1 MTNPLRRRT
10 WTLPEVPLRRR
21 LFLLAAASLLP
32 LALMSGVGLLWLAN
46 QQRAQAERAGLDI
59 SRALVTAVD
68 VELRRSIAVLEV
80 LALSVPRDE
89 SGAREFDLR
98 ARRVLA
104 TRSDWRAIVL
114 ADANGNIWVHTGFPF
129 GSPQAQ
135 LADKAGFARAVQTR
149 RPTVGYLRAGLRGE
163 FGVPVR
169 VPVLRDGEPHLVLT
183 AVLIPQAIADVV
195 RRQRVPEDWVV
206 SVFDAQGM
214 RVARSRAHERYVG
227 TPAAPGLQALMAS
240 GGAQGAGKAQSL
252 EGETVW
258 SAYTRSS
265 DTGWTVAIGLPTSMM
280 AAGSL
285 GSLAA
290 FAGGLLLSMGL
301 GALAALAVARSISRP
316 IGELRNAAQA
326 LGRGEGPLIP
336 RTDLH
341 EVREVGEAMVV
352 AARQLE
358 ENEGEREQLLD
369 AERAARSAAER
380 ARRRLELLAKAGT
393 LLSASLDAQAT
404 LQTIASL
411 VAPGIADWCRIDLID
426 ANGALQR
433 AIAHHAD
440 AKKAREGL
448 ELAQRLRASPQ
459 TPGSMAWAVAEG
471 RSRLA
476 HFDSPAA
483 FDALGDPALA
493 QFARAIGMHAY
504 FVVPL
509 VARGR
514 TLGAMAALQAESGRR
529 FSEDDC
535 ALVAEL
541 AQRAAL
547 ALDNARLYAEAESAR
562 REAERAN
569 RAKDEF
575 LAMLGHELRNPLAPI
590 VTALHL
596 MERRGEASTRH
607 ERRIIERQ
615 VGHLSRLVD
624 DLLDIARITEG
635 KVELLRERLEIAAV
649 IGRALELTRPLFD
662 ARSRPLELELPDKP
676 LYVVGDAV
684 RLAQVLGNL
693 LNNAVKFSRDD
704 ARIVLRASAVGDELE
719 LQVQDEGRGIE
730 PELLPRV
737 FDSFVQ
743 GAQQLARQGGGL
755 GLGLAIVKTLVRMH
769 GGSVRAHSEGAGRG
783 STFTVRLPLAEEP
796 MIGPRAP
803 AAQPF
808 QGTR

>member
-1 MTNPLRRRT
+1 MPSILRRRS
-10 WTLPEVPLRRR
+10 WALPEVPLRRR
-21 LFLLAAASLLP
+21 LFLLAAAGLLP
-32 LALMSGVGLLWLAN
+32 LALMSGLGLLLLAG
-46 QQRAQAERAGLDI
+46 QQRAQAERAGLEI
-59 SRALVTAVD
+59 TRALVTAVD

-80 LALSVPRDE
+80 LALSVPSDE
-89 SGAREFDLR
+89 SGAREFDRR
-98 ARRVLA
+98 ARQVLA
-104 TRSDWRAIVL
+104 TRPEWRAIVL
-114 ADANGNIWVHTGFPF
+114 ADATGKVWVHTGFPF
-129 GSPQAQ
+129 GSGQAQ
-135 LADKAGFARAVQTR
+135 LADKASFTRTLQARRA
-149 RPTVGYLRAGLRGE
+149 TVGYLRAGLRGD

-169 VPVLRDGEPHLVLT
+169 VPVLRDGEPRLVLT
-183 AVLIPQAIADVV
+183 GVLMPQAIVDVIK
-195 RRQRVPEDWVV
+195 RQRVPEDWLV

-214 RVARSRAHERYVG
+214 RVARSRAHERYLG
-227 TPAAPGLQALMAS
+227 TPASPSLQALMA
-240 GGAQGAGKAQSL
+240 GTAAQGAGKTQSL
-252 EGETVW
+252 EGDSVW
-258 SAYTRSS
+258 TAYTRSS
-265 DTGWTVAIGLPTSMM
+265 DSGWSVTIGLPSSAV

-285 GSLAA
+285 GTLAA
-290 FAGGLLLSMGL
+290 FAGGLLLSTAL

-316 IGELRNAAQA
+316 IGELRHAAQA
-326 LGRGEGPLIP
+326 LGRGEPPRVP

-341 EVREVGEAMVV
+341 EVREVGEALVV
-352 AARQLE
+352 AARQLAD
-358 ENEGEREQLLD
+358 NEGEREQLLD

-393 LLSASLDAQAT
+393 LLSGSLDAQAT

-411 VAPGIADWCRIDLID
+411 VAPGIADWCRIDLLD
-426 ANGALQR
+426 ARGVLQR
-433 AIAHHAD
+433 AVTHHAD
-440 AKKAREGL
+440 PHKAREGA

-459 TPGSMAWAVAEG
+459 APGSMAWAMAEG

-476 HFDSPAA
+476 HFDSPVA

-493 QFARAIGMHAY
+493 EFARAIGLRAY

-547 ALDNARLYAEAESAR
+547 ALDNARQYAEAESAR
-562 REAERAN
+562 REAETAN

-575 LAMLGHELRNPLAPI
+575 LAVLGHELRNPLAPI

-615 VGHLSRLVD
+615 VSHLARLVD

-635 KVELLRERLEIAAV
+635 KVELRHERLDVAEV

-662 ARSRPLELELPDKP
+662 ARSRPLELQLPERP
-676 LYVVGDAV
+676 LCVVGDAV

-693 LNNAVKFSRDD
+693 LHNAVKFSADD
-704 ARIVLRASAVGDELE
+704 ARIVLRAAPVGDELE
-719 LQVQDEGRGIE
+719 LQVQDEGCGIDA
-730 PELLPRV
+730 ELLPRV

-743 GAQQLARQGGGL
+743 GAQQIDRQGGGL
-755 GLGLAIVKTLVRMH
+755 GLGLAIVKTLVQMH

-783 STFTVRLPLAEEP
+783 STFTVRLPLAEASDHSTP
-796 MIGPRAP
+796 LPVP
-803 AAQPF
+803 L
-808 QGTR
+808 TRTGAR